1 MQTVTGRGLVAR
13 ITTAV
18 LCYVDGGSLIP
29 KAGDEKLH
37 VNLTARF

>member
-1 MQTVTGRGLVAR
+1 MQTLTVVSGANGPVN
-13 ITTAV
+13 
-18 LCYVDGGSLIP
+18 GGSLIP